1 MVGRPERGRGG
12 TILLLLLLL
21 TGCSRSPAPHDGP
34 IVLVTLDSLRTDVVE
49 GLGGPPGLMP
59 HLAALAR
66 EADWAGPAIASS
78 SWGVPAMASIFTGL
92 QPWQHQALHA
102 GQARLA
108 SELITLPEA
117 LSARGYATAGYFT
130 GHWYSDR
137 LGYAQ
142 GFDVFQS
149 LGRGRRAL
157 DRLSNLG
164 GGRQFVWVH
173 IPEPQAPYVRRD
185 ELVSRLAPPLPPTLP
200 RRILPA
206 QLDPFFDPAEPLPPG
221 RRRQFWAMYRLNA
234 AWADER
240 LGRVLDALRASGQWD
255 RTLLVVT
262 ANHGEELGEHRQILH
277 GGNLGR
283 QLLEV
288 PLVIKLPRG
297 FSRRLHIPAGQR
309 AGTVRLWAT
318 LVEAAGGTVPPA
330 VAPSLFKPGPAGVL
344 SELYLTNG
352 TNQFSWVEGN
362 DQLLWES
369 RFAPPEPEYYR
380 ALQVARPGLR
390 LSEPPE
396 AIIARLAA
404 AFRVTPPLS
413 GIGPPRL
420 TLERWNARGSRPV
433 DDPARQAALARRLTQ
448 AWSRFT
454 PGELSP
460 GDEVV
465 AWRDDILANR
475 PDGGAPRVHSSAVR
489 ASGS

>member
-1 MVGRPERGRGG
+1 MLRLCAF
-12 TILLLLLLL
+12 LLLLA
-21 TGCSRSPAPHDGP
+21 GCSRGPAPHDGP

-59 HLAALAR
+59 HFAALVR

-78 SWGVPAMASIFTGL
+78 SSDVPAMASIFTGL
-92 QPWQHQALHA
+92 QPWQHQALHT

-108 SELITLPEA
+108 PDLVTLPEA
-117 LSARGYATAGYFT
+117 LFAQGYATAGYFT
-130 GHWYSDR
+130 GHWYSDK

-149 LGRGRRAL
+149 LGRGRRAF

-164 GGRQFVWVH
+164 GGRQLVWVH

-185 ELVSRLAPPLPPTLP
+185 ELVSRLTPPLPPTLP
-200 RRILPA
+200 RAIQIP
-206 QLDPFFDPAEPLPPG
+206 QLAPFFDPAEPLPPA

-262 ANHGEELGEHRQILH
+262 ANHGEEFGEKDQILH

-283 QLLEV
+283 RLLEV
-288 PLVIKLPRG
+288 PLAIKLPKG
-297 FSRRLHIPAGQR
+297 LGRRLHIPAGQR
-309 AGTVRLWAT
+309 VGTVRLWAT

-330 VAPSLFKPGPAGVL
+330 VAPSLFQPGPAGVL

-380 ALQVARPGLR
+380 ALQEAGRPGLR
-390 LSEPPE
+390 LAEPPE
-396 AIIARLAA
+396 AVFSRLAA
-404 AFRVTPPLS
+404 AFRAVPPLS
-413 GIGPPRL
+413 GTGPPRL
-420 TLERWNARGSRPV
+420 TLERWDARGSRPV
-433 DDPARQAALARRLTQ
+433 DDPERKAALARRLAQ
-448 AWSRFT
+448 AWGRFT
-454 PGELSP
+454 PGE
-460 GDEVV
+460 G
-465 AWRDDILANR
+465 DILANR
-475 PDGGAPRVHSSAVR
+475 PDGGASRVHSSAVR

>member
-1 MVGRPERGRGG
+1 M
-12 TILLLLLLL
+12 
-21 TGCSRSPAPHDGP
+21 
-34 IVLVTLDSLRTDVVE
+34 VE

-59 HLAALAR
+59 HLAALIR
-66 EADWAGPAIASS
+66 EADWAGPAIAPS

-92 QPWQHQALHA
+92 QPWQHQALHV

-108 SELITLPEA
+108 PELITLPEA
-117 LSARGYATAGYFT
+117 LAARGYSTAGYFT
-130 GHWYSDR
+130 GHWYSDK

-142 GFDVFQS
+142 GFDVFQN

-157 DRLSNLG
+157 DRLGNLG
-164 GGRQFVWVH
+164 GGRQLVWVH

-185 ELVSRLAPPLPPTLP
+185 ELIPRLAPPLPPALP
-200 RRILPA
+200 RKILIP
-206 QLDPFFDPAEPLPPG
+206 QLDPFFDPAAPLPPG

-262 ANHGEELGEHRQILH
+262 ANHGEEFGERGQILH

-283 QLLEV
+283 RLLEV

-297 FSRRLHIPAGQR
+297 FGRRLQIPAGER
-309 AGTVRLWAT
+309 IGTVRLWAT
-318 LVEAAGGTVPPA
+318 LLEAAGGAAPPA
-330 VAPSLFKPGPAGVL
+330 LAPSLWRPAPAGVL

-352 TNQFSWVEGN
+352 TNQFSWVEGD

-380 ALQVARPGLR
+380 ALQAAGRPNLR
-390 LSEPPE
+390 LSEPPD
-396 AIIARLAA
+396 AVFARLGA
-404 AFRVTPPLS
+404 AFRAAPPLS

-420 TLERWNARGSRPV
+420 TLEHWDARESRPV
-433 DDPARQAALARRLTQ
+433 TDPGRTAAMARRLAR
-448 AWSRFT
+448 AWNRFT
-454 PGELSP
+454 PGELAP
-460 GDEVV
+460 GEEAAV
-465 AWRDDILANR
+465 WRGDILTNR